1 MRNQDRHDEIPLDA
15 DSRQAILDAEKVSSA
30 VLRRLI
36 EEVRIE
42 KLEPATAYNRT
53 HNRHNRGR

>member
-1 MRNQDRHDEIPLDA
+1 MRNQERLDETPFEV
-15 DSRQAILDAEKVSSA
+15 DSEQAILDVEEIPSA

-36 EEVRIE
+36 EEVRTE

>member
-1 MRNQDRHDEIPLDA
+1 MRHQDRRDETPVELGSD
-15 DSRQAILDAEKVSSA
+15 QPILDAHKLSSA

-36 EEVRIE
+36 EEVRTE

-53 HNRHNRGR
+53 HNRHNR